1 MAGIRGVRAQSG
13 RLITKGVTAVGE
25 FLRLEAAGGIL
36 LVLAGAAAMCV
47 ANSPWDNYYAGF
59 LNLRAAIQLGPLE
72 ISKPFLLWI
81 NDGFMAV
88 FFLLVGLE
96 LKREVLEGELSQ
108 LSQVV
113 LPALAALGGI
123 VGPAALYLSITGL
136 DTPAQA
142 GWAIPTATDIA
153 FAVGVLSLLG
163 TRVPNALKLFLL
175 TLAIID
181 DLAAIVIIALFYS
194 DKVSIVSL
202 GVASACIAILG
213 VINLSGVRRTA
224 PYIVVGLILWA
235 AVLKS
240 GIHATLAGVVVAAF
254 IPLGEN
260 QEPHSSPLRRL
271 EHDLHPWVAYGV
283 LPLFAFA
290 NSGVSLAGASLA
302 TLLQPVPLG
311 IAVGL
316 FLGKQLGVFVLSWL
330 AIKTGLA
337 KLPAQTGWLHVYGA
351 ALLCGIGFTM
361 SLFINTLA
369 FNEDAITAGG
379 DGRIGIILGSLLAA
393 LAGYAVLRAS
403 SQRSSAR

>member
-1 MAGIRGVRAQSG
+1 MAGKRGARAQPI
-13 RLITKGVTAVGE
+13 RLITKGVTAVAE
-25 FLRLEAAGGIL
+25 FLRLEAAAGIL

-47 ANSPWDNYYAGF
+47 ANSPWDTYYAGF

-108 LSQVV
+108 LSQIV

-123 VGPAALYLSITGL
+123 VVPAALYLSITGL

-163 TRVPNALKLFLL
+163 TRVPSALKLFLL

-202 GVASACIAILG
+202 GLASACIAILG
-213 VINLSGVRRTA
+213 VLNLSGVCKTA

-254 IPLGEN
+254 IPLGEER
-260 QEPHSSPLRRL
+260 EPDSSPLRRL
-271 EHDLHPWVAYGV
+271 EHDLHPWVAYGI

-290 NSGVSLAGASLA
+290 NSGVSLGGASLA

-316 FLGKQLGVFVLSWL
+316 FLGKQLGVFALSWL

-337 KLPAQTGWLHVYGA
+337 KLPAQTGWLHLYGA

-369 FNEDAITAGG
+369 FNEDAMAAAG

-393 LAGYAVLRAS
+393 LTGYAVLHAS
-403 SQRSSAR
+403 ARRSSAR